1 MLLILSFLPMFVL
14 AVKGLFYGRPAADDY
29 CSFYANT
36 GKDFV
41 SNQINLFNLH
51 SGRIVMNFV
60 NSILADHNSL
70 SQSFVASRF
79 ATFLV
84 LFVCLGI
91 IYSFAKKQLDITASL
106 IFVVLFYCGISVY
119 GTLFIN
125 TAWLSG
131 VIAHTIPTML
141 ASALVFLYIFEKL
154 SIKEWI
160 IGILIV
166 GLWLETSLITLSVAG
181 VVMAAREVRP
191 KVKTMILS
199 PIVFCFLVAIF
210 NPGNRSRLKLY
221 ESPITNLDPTSTFRI
236 VVQNL
241 ADVFVIYYNNK
252 SILILIILL
261 GFITST
267 LLGVKKNLLAALIF
281 LLAGLSNAAFL
292 ALTASPNYA
301 KFDFLLPISICLY
314 FLSGCFKFMTL
325 KVITHQTEKIFGSRI
340 LRFSSLV
347 LFVGIFG
354 SSFALAGDQLVNR
367 KNNWDSALIQIKSA
381 KSMGQTEFEYPNFT
395 SQIAEP
401 GNYLP
406 NQGCASEY
414 FGILVK

>member
-1 MLLILSFLPMFVL
+1 MFVL

-29 CSFYANT
+29 CSFYTNT
-36 GKDFV
+36 GKDLV

-51 SGRIVMNFV
+51 SGRVMMNFV
-60 NSILADHNSL
+60 NSILADNNSL
-70 SQSFVASRF
+70 AQSFVSSRF

-84 LFVCLGI
+84 LFVCLGV
-91 IYSFAKKQLDITASL
+91 IYSFVKKKLDLTASL
-106 IFVVLFYCGISVY
+106 SFIVLFYCGISVY

-131 VIAHTIPTML
+131 IIAHTIPTIL
-141 ASALVFLYIFEKL
+141 ASALVFLYVFEKI

-160 IGILIV
+160 LGILIV

-181 VVMAAREVRP
+181 VVMAARQVRP
-191 KVKTMILS
+191 KVKAMILS
-199 PIVFCFLVAIF
+199 PIAFCFLVAVF

-221 ESPITNLDPTSTFRI
+221 ESPITNLDPASIFRI
-236 VVQNL
+236 VIQNL
-241 ADVFVIYYNNK
+241 ADIFVIYYNGK
-252 SILILIILL
+252 SILLLIVIL
-261 GFITST
+261 GFIAST
-267 LLGVKKNLLAALIF
+267 LIGVKKNLLAASIF
-281 LLAGLSNAAFL
+281 LFAGFINAAFL

-301 KFDFLLPISICLY
+301 KFDFLLPISIGLY
-314 FLSGCFKFMTL
+314 FLSGCFKFMILEVTM
-325 KVITHQTEKIFGSRI
+325 HRSQKIFESKI

-367 KNNWDSALIQIKSA
+367 KNNWDSALIEINSA
-381 KSMGQTEFEYPNFT
+381 KSLGETEFEYPNFT

-406 NQGCASEY
+406 NQACASEY
-414 FGILVK
+414 FGILIK